1 MFICSLEIQITPL
14 LSLTPYSPSSS
25 RDDQLP
31 NSYYQ
36 AEADG
41 LQQQCALYDADC
53 PHNIMDL
60 ISVPM
65 ERILTDLANRR
76 RRK

>member
-1 MFICSLEIQITPL
+1 MPF
-14 LSLTPYSPSSS
+14 LSLSFCSPSSS
-25 RDDQLP
+25 RDEQLP

-41 LQQQCALYDADC
+41 LQQQCGLYDIDC

-60 ISVPM
+60 ISMPV